1 MFGMDLSSLRET
13 MQEKCHLSPDLPVLV
28 GVSGGPD
35 SLCLTDL
42 LDLLGYRVVAAH
54 VDHAL
59 RPDSEADAQFV
70 EQFARQRGFTFTSAR
85 LDVPAIA
92 RQQHLSIEEA
102 ARKERYA
109 FLFEQAARF
118 NAQAVA
124 VAHTADD
131 QVETVLMH
139 FLRGSGINGLK
150 GMAYRSIGREWG
162 SKLPLV
168 RPLLSTWRQQV
179 LEHCRARG
187 LTPRIDPSN
196 QNPAFFRNRLRL
208 ELIPDLQTYNPQ
220 IKAILWRM
228 AQTLAGDQA
237 VLEAALEQ
245 ARSTCHQSIRQH
257 YVSYFYSNLLDLPE
271 GQQRSLMREAVAHLL
286 PNLRDVDYSTI
297 ERALR
302 FLRAPSRLNQ
312 MDLLKGIY
320 LLIEEPRVF
329 IARWGA
335 PILDDDWPWMSTDRQ
350 ESLSIPGKLD
360 LGGGWRLE
368 ARLID
373 PFLPE
378 AFERTRQDAFQCLLD
393 LDSLVFPLTI
403 RTSHP
408 GERVQPLGMD
418 GHSLRLSDYWVNKKL
433 SRRARAT
440 WPIVWCGGQA
450 VWLPGYTPGH
460 PFRILPGTRRAAH
473 LILSQPEMEPVI
485 DRSISF

>member
-1 MFGMDLSSLRET
+1 MFGMDLTALRMI
-13 MQEKCHLSPDLPVLV
+13 MQEKCRLAPDRPILA

-35 SLCLTDL
+35 SLCLVDL
-42 LDLLGYRVVAAH
+42 LDLLGYPVVAAH

-59 RPDSEADAQFV
+59 RPDSETDAQFV
-70 EQFARQRGFTFTSAR
+70 EQFARQRGYPYTSAR
-85 LDVPAIA
+85 LDVPAFA

-102 ARKERYA
+102 ARKSRYT

-150 GMAYRSIGREWG
+150 GMAFRSIGREWG
-162 SKLPLV
+162 SRLPLV

-179 LEHCRARG
+179 LEHCQARG
-187 LTPRIDPSN
+187 LSPRIDQTNS
-196 QNPAFFRNRLRL
+196 NPAFFRNRLRL

-220 IKAILWRM
+220 IKSILWRM
-228 AQTLAGDQA
+228 AQTLSGDQA
-237 VLEAALEQ
+237 VLETALEQ
-245 ARSTCHQSIRQH
+245 ARRACQQIVRGNYISYH
-257 YVSYFYSNLLDLPE
+257 YRNLLDLPE
-271 GQQRSLMREAVAHLL
+271 GQQRSLLREGMAHLL
-286 PNLRDVDYSTI
+286 PNLRDVDFTSI
-297 ERALR
+297 ERALN

-335 PILDDDWPWMSTDRQ
+335 PILDDDWPWMQPGSQ
-350 ESLSIPGKLD
+350 QALSIPGKVA
-360 LGGGWRLE
+360 LGGDWRLE

-373 PFLPE
+373 PFQPE
-378 AFERTRQDAFQCLLD
+378 LLDSTRQDAFQCLLD
-393 LDSLVFPLTI
+393 LDSLMLPLTA
-403 RTSHP
+403 RTSQP

-433 SRRARAT
+433 SHRARAT
-440 WPIVWCGGQA
+440 WPIVWCGDQPA
-450 VWLPGYTPGH
+450 WLPGYTPGH

-473 LILSQPEMEPVI
+473 LILSHPDDEPI
-485 DRSISF
+485 KEIT